1 MKFYKNLYIGDNVNN
16 AATVKTKLKIHALVN
31 VYVIALAQGND
42 QLEIYHAAYL
52 KQKYY
57 RKHPPVIIGIA
68 ADYEEAVE
76 IVRKITDECVRETG
90 ECDLK
95 GYLKKKVKINRPE
108 SGV

>member
-16 AATVKTKLKIHALVN
+16 AATLKAKLKIHALVN
-31 VYVIALAQGND
+31 AYVIALAQGKD
-42 QLEIYHAAYL
+42 QLEIYHAGYL

-76 IVRKITDECVRETG
+76 IVKKITDECVRETG

-95 GYLKKKVKINRPE
+95 EYLKKKVKINHPE
-108 SGV
+108 SGD